1 MCYRTAGLR
10 GMLRSRSL
18 RRRVVGVDGPT
29 VTVARQALTA
39 AAVEVAGRQVAR
51 LTVVAE
57 GVVVADASYARNC
70 IAREL

>member
-18 RRRVVGVDGPT
+18 RRRVVGVAT
-29 VTVARQALTA
+29 VVLVRRPALTA
-39 AAVEVAGRQVAR
+39 GARAQERQVAR

>member
-18 RRRVVGVDGPT
+18 RRRVVGVAT
-29 VTVARQALTA
+29 VVLVRRPALTA
-39 AAVEVAGRQVAR
+39 ARAQERQVAR